1 MKDKIRKLPP
11 MRLERLTSHFFK
23 KGMKMLTD
31 GLHFLAMTNPMQAPF
46 CSLGLMKMFK
56 MFRSRKVLSA
66 NTSEHLFLPQNGP
79 RLCKCCAN
87 SVLKK
92 FKCLIIRHLTLGKV
106 GMRRL
111 ERPTPTSRT

>member
-23 KGMKMLTD
+23 KGMKM
-31 GLHFLAMTNPMQAPF
+31 
-46 CSLGLMKMFK
+46 FK

-66 NTSEHLFLPQNGP
+66 NTSEHLFSPQNSP

-92 FKCLIIRHLTLGKV
+92 IQVPDYQTLD
-106 GMRRL
+106 
-111 ERPTPTSRT
+111 S